1 MFLIVST
8 MKNEA
13 PYILEWVAYHKA
25 IGFDAFLIYTND
37 CTDGTDF
44 MLDRLEELGHVTHR
58 RNEVLRRGPHKSAL
72 KYAMKEDLY
81 AQADWVYVTDADEF
95 LNVKAGDGRVR
106 DLVEVYPDADVIP
119 VTWKHFSNDGVTEL
133 PSDFLIRQFTDAEP
147 SAPDPNAA
155 EKGRF
160 VKSLFR
166 PDARIDKLGLHGPNY
181 LDEVKGQLRFGSA
194 ETAADPDADAMRPQS
209 EFGYDVAQVNHYAV
223 RSVDAYLLKRDR
235 GRANH
240 FNDTIGVGYWQRWN
254 LGGEKDIS
262 IAPLIPAMEEIHA
275 EFLSDT
281 KLAFFDR
288 AGKAIAQTRLA
299 ELLEDPDFAELRR
312 ELTGTEAQPPKAPAA
327 AVPAEVAPALEP
339 TPEPAPTPLAT
350 PDQANDALQSKAPG
364 RHKKRQEMLGL
375 MPVGSRCAEIG
386 VWNGGFSKEI
396 LNITAPTELV
406 LIDPWDLLAQRDEG
420 EWNHKAHQDAQV
432 MEGMF
437 NNVTAQYG
445 ERDDVN
451 IRKGFSADILSSYP
465 DNYFDWVYI
474 DGNHQYEFVRSDVEI
489 SFHKVRAGGIIA
501 GDDFFWKKDGRMHV
515 REAVM
520 DAIKERGLDR
530 GRCFSRIGQ
539 QFMIKVE
546 K

>member
-13 PYILEWVAYHKA
+13 PYILEWVAFHKA

-37 CTDGTDF
+37 CTDGTDL
-44 MLDRLEELGHVTHR
+44 MLDRLEELGHVIHR

-72 KYAMKEDLY
+72 KYAMTEEIY

-95 LNVKAGDGRVR
+95 LNVKVADGRVQ
-106 DLVEVYPDADVIP
+106 DLVDAYPNADAIP
-119 VTWKHFSNDGVTEL
+119 VTWKHFSNDGVADL
-133 PSDFLIRQFTDAEP
+133 PKDFMIRQFTDAE
-147 SAPDPNAA
+147 SATADGGAE

-166 PDARIDKLGLHGPNY
+166 PDARIEKLGLHGPNY
-181 LDEVKGQLRFGSA
+181 LEDAQDSIVFGSA
-194 ETAADPDADAMRPQS
+194 EPGSAMRPQS
-209 EFGYDVAQVNHYAV
+209 AFGYDVAQVNHYAV
-223 RSVDAYLLKRDR
+223 RSVDAFLLKRDR

-240 FNDTIGVGYWQRWN
+240 VGETLGAAYWNRWN
-254 LGGEKDIS
+254 RGGERDTS
-262 IAPLIPAMEEIHA
+262 IAPLIPAMEAVHA
-275 EFLSDT
+275 DLIADE

-288 AGKAIAQTRLA
+288 AGKAIAQARLT
-299 ELLEDPDFAELRR
+299 ELLEDPEIAALRR
-312 ELTGTEAQPPKAPAA
+312 ELTGSVPQPPKAPAA
-327 AVPAEVAPALEP
+327 AVPVEAPAQK
-339 TPEPAPTPLAT
+339 PAKNNFET
-350 PDQANDALQSKAPG
+350 PDQANDALQAKAPN

-375 MPVGSRCAEIG
+375 MPPGGRCAEIG

-406 LIDPWDLLAQRDEG
+406 LIDPWDLLAQRDSS

-432 MEGMF
+432 MEGMYD
-437 NNVTAQYG
+437 NVVDQYG
-445 ERDDVN
+445 DRADVT
-451 IRKGFSADILSSYP
+451 IQKGFSADVLSGYP
-465 DNYFDWVYI
+465 DDYFDWVYI
-474 DGNHQYEFVRSDVEI
+474 DGNHQYEFVLSDVEM

-520 DAIKERGLDR
+520 DAIQERGLDR